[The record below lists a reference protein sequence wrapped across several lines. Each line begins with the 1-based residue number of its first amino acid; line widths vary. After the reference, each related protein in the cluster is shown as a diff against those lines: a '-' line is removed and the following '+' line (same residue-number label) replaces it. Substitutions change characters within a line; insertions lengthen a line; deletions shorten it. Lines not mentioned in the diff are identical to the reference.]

1 MKYKVQSQENFAAL
15 GVAEAHND
23 DWLHKLVDHEVF
35 SGMVPAKCEQL
46 GLVNNENGAILDAW
60 DAYMAYEIERE
71 QNGKPAACQT
81 PSTPYST
88 STPYTENDFEPVR
101 RINNS
106 GPPTR
111 FRRRGAIWKII
122 TSRIVQHASESTT
135 LENSGS
141 CRP

>member
-46 GLVNNENGAILDAW
+46 GLDNNDNGAILDAW
-60 DAYMAYEIERE
+60 NGFMQYEIERE

-81 PSTPYST
+81 T
-88 STPYTENDFEPVR
+88 STPYTENDFEPLR

-111 FRRRGAIWKII
+111 FRRRGAMWKII

-135 LENSGS
+135 LKNSGS